1 MTETQQTVPT
11 LDITADVRCGGD
23 APLLVLAGTCVI
35 ESRDSALAHAHA
47 LAEITRSLELP
58 LVFKA
63 SYDKANRTSLQSY
76 RGPGIERGL
85 EILAEVREETG
96 LPVLSDV
103 HEPGQCAQAAEV
115 IDILQIPAFLCRQ
128 TDLLLAAAAT
138 GRAVNVK
145 KGQFLAPWDVG
156 PVVEKL
162 RSGGAKIILLTERGS
177 SFGYNNLTTDMR
189 SIPLMQRYGVPVV
202 FDATHSA
209 QRPGDL
215 GESSGGDPEFIPTL
229 ARAAVAA
236 GADAVFMEVHED
248 PSRALSDGASALR
261 LDRVEPLLRDLA
273 EIHRVVRKLPKP

>member
-1 MTETQQTVPT
+1 MIQTQQPVPT

-23 APLLVLAGTCVI
+23 APLLVIAGTCVI

-63 SYDKANRTSLQSY
+63 SFDKANRTSLQSY

-103 HEPGQCAQAAEV
+103 HESGQCAQAAEV

-162 RSGGAKIILLTERGS
+162 RSGGAKVILLTERGS